1 MRCSH
6 NATLLIIF
14 LCLESLVILIGILT
28 NNILA
33 AVLAG
38 GFVALGMSAYI
49 VATRKP
55 VSEERVPLIVD
66 FVY

>member
-1 MRCSH
+1 
-6 NATLLIIF
+6 
-14 LCLESLVILIGILT
+14 LT

>member
-1 MRCSH
+1 MACSR
-6 NATLLIIF
+6 NAILLVIF
-14 LCLESLVILIGILT
+14 LCLESLAILIGVLTHNILT
-28 NNILA
+28 

-49 VATRKP
+49 VATRTP
-55 VSEERVPLIVD
+55 VPEERVPLVVD